1 MVPVWRRTDTIT
13 TRWSL
18 MSALILTLASLVACF
33 WLGFQIGNVRS
44 ELRRKADVDELERR
58 YKIISGKLAE
68 THYKTINGKIV
79 ETRGLKSAPAH
90 P

>member
-1 MVPVWRRTDTIT
+1 
-13 TRWSL
+13 

-44 ELRRKADVDELERR
+44 ELQRKADVDELERR
-58 YKIISGKLAE
+58 YKIISGQLVE
-68 THYKTINGKIV
+68 THYKIIKGKVV
-79 ETRGLKSAPAH
+79 ETPGLKSARAH